1 MTWRER
7 THPRV
12 SKAETILFLAL
23 QQRGLTNGMTSDR
36 GIVLEATYPDFYW
49 PTKGLAIYL
58 DGPSHQR
65 ENQRLKDERI
75 DENLRKK
82 GIKVLRFSYKPPLT
96 KQRLAEIL
104 DQIEEAFGR

>member
-1 MTWRER
+1 MTWRQR
-7 THPRV
+7 MHPRV
-12 SKAETILFLAL
+12 SRAEAILFLAL
-23 QQRGLTNGMTSDR
+23 QQRGLTEGMISDR

-49 PTKGLAIYL
+49 PTKGLVVYL
-58 DGPSHQR
+58 DGPPHQR

-75 DENLRKK
+75 DEHLRRR

-104 DQIEEAFGR
+104 DQIEKALRR